1 MADKN
6 FWTIHYLPSFN
17 VALIYK
23 ISKFSFGHHCV
34 HKSQAAKF
42 INIWPSDTYQKNLK
56 QSYKCINECDE
67 SHPICLV
74 GGSSIWVV
82 AEKLKGGMEL
92 VTVVNLYR
100 LDLQEDDFFHSKK
113 NV

>member
-42 INIWPSDTYQKNLK
+42 INIWPSDTYQKNLT
-56 QSYKCINECDE
+56 QSYIVLTNVIRVIR
-67 SHPICLV
+67 SA
-74 GGSSIWVV
+74 GG
-82 AEKLKGGMEL
+82 GGG
-92 VTVVNLYR
+92 
-100 LDLQEDDFFHSKK
+100 
-113 NV
+113 